1 MKLLKTLTIGEMHL
15 MKKIKIRPNLE
26 FKQKKNI
33 KFFFL
38 KKLGDTEKCT
48 HFVKSH

>member
-26 FKQKKNI
+26 FKKKKKI
-33 KFFFL
+33 LSFF
-38 KKLGDTEKCT
+38 
-48 HFVKSH
+48 